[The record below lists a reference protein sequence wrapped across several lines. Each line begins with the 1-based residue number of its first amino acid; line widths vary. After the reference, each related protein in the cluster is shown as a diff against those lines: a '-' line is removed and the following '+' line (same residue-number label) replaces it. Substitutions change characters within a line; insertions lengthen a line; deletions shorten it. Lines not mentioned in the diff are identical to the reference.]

1 MEEPISHFSQ
11 HPDYLLTMT
20 QATKVL
26 GYKDYRMVK
35 NLVDQNLLVP
45 LQVSGSKRLR
55 FLYHDIMNLAKPRK

>member
-1 MEEPISHFSQ
+1 MEEPISHFSE

-55 FLYHDIMNLAKPRK
+55 FRYHDVMNLAKPRK

>member
-45 LQVSGSKRLR
+45 LR
-55 FLYHDIMNLAKPRK
+55 FQGVKDFVFGTTMS